1 MRGGV
6 FLSSNPNIAEPQPL
20 WTKDFILIT
29 LANFF
34 IFLGFQMLLPVLP
47 VYATKLG
54 GTDASAG
61 LVVGVF
67 TLSAV
72 LMRPIAGRL
81 LDQHGRKGV
90 YLSGLVLF
98 LLSVIAYHWVPTVL
112 FLLILRFIHGFG
124 WGAASTASGTIAS
137 DIIPK
142 SRLGEGMGFFGLTNS
157 LSMALAPALGLSI
170 MKWSGFDTVFM
181 ISTAAVIITILLA
194 FPIKYHTPDLGVSSQ
209 KSNMNSNMFE
219 KAALLPG
226 VVILFVT
233 MTYGSVVAFIALY
246 ADSRGVQNI
255 GLFFTVYAIAL
266 MISRPAFGRLAD
278 RKGYSAAIIPGMLGV
293 LSTMLI
299 LYFSASLSAFLV
311 AATIYGLGFGAV
323 QPSLQA
329 MAVRT
334 VPPFRRG
341 TANATFMVGFDLGI
355 GIGSII
361 WGVVAQLT
369 GYQAIYLWAMV
380 PAGIAVL
387 LYLGFGRQSNQSSV
401 S

>member
-1 MRGGV
+1 M
-6 FLSSNPNIAEPQPL
+6 SSNPTIADQQPL
-20 WTKDFILIT
+20 WTKDFIMIT

-81 LDQHGRKGV
+81 LDQHGRRGV

-98 LLSVIAYHWVPTVL
+98 LISVIAYHWVPTVL
-112 FLLILRFIHGFG
+112 LLLILRFIHGFG
-124 WGAASTASGTIAS
+124 WGAASTASGTIAT

-170 MKWSGFDTVFM
+170 MKWSGFDAVFI
-181 ISTAAVIITILLA
+181 ISATAVVIAILLA
-194 FPIKYHTPDLGVSSQ
+194 FPIKYHTPVSEASPQ
-209 KSNMNSNMFE
+209 RSNFFE

-226 VVILFVT
+226 VLILFVT

-266 MISRPAFGRLAD
+266 MVSRPLFGRLAD

-293 LSTMLI
+293 LATMLI
-299 LYFSASLSAFLV
+299 LYFSASLSAFL
-311 AATIYGLGFGAV
+311 AAAVIYGLGFGAV

-334 VPPFRRG
+334 VTPFRRG
-341 TANATFMVGFDLGI
+341 AANATFMVGFDLGI
-355 GIGSII
+355 GLGSMI
-361 WGVVAQLT
+361 WGAVAELT

-380 PAGIAVL
+380 PAGIAIL
-387 LYLGFGRQSNQSSV
+387 LYLGFGRV
-401 S
+401 EKA

>member
-1 MRGGV
+1 M
-6 FLSSNPNIAEPQPL
+6 SSNPNIEKQQPL

-112 FLLILRFIHGFG
+112 ILLVLRFIHGFG

-142 SRLGEGMGFFGLTNS
+142 ARLGEGMGFFGLTNS

-170 MKWSGFDTVFM
+170 MKWSGFDTVFI
-181 ISTAAVIITILLA
+181 ISTTAVIMTILLA
-194 FPIKYHTPDLGVSSQ
+194 FPIKYHTPDRGASPQ
-209 KSNMNSNMFE
+209 KSNMFE

-266 MISRPAFGRLAD
+266 MVSRPAFGRLAD

-293 LSTMLI
+293 LATMLI
-299 LYFSASLSAFLV
+299 LYFSASLSAFL
-311 AATIYGLGFGAV
+311 AAAVIYGLGFGAV

-341 TANATFMVGFDLGI
+341 SANATFMVGFDLGI
-355 GIGSII
+355 GLGSMI
-361 WGVVAQLT
+361 WGAVAELT

-380 PAGIAVL
+380 PAGIAIL
-387 LYLGFGRQSNQSSV
+387 LYVGFGRARERQKHTD
-401 S
+401 